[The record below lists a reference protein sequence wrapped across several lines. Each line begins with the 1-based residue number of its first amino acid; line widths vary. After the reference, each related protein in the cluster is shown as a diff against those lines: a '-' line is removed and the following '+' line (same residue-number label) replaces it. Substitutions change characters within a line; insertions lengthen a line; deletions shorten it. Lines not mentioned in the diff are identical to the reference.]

1 MSKERARRRAERE
14 ALAAE
19 ERRIR
24 EAKAKRAAARAAVA
38 GMVAA
43 PVTRTRASASRW
55 YRRTY
60 PAGDPFAR
68 RRRRQTIVIVALLV
82 AMQVLTW
89 WLTPSWGLR
98 LGVLGISLLIAPV
111 VRLLLF
117 DRR

>member
-14 ALAAE
+14 AAATE
-19 ERRIR
+19 ERRRR
-24 EAKAKRAAARAAVA
+24 EAKAQRAGSRAALVDGVA
-38 GMVAA
+38 G
-43 PVTRTRASASRW
+43 PVRRTRTSASRW

-68 RRRRQTIVIVALLV
+68 RRRRQTLVLAAILV
-82 AMQVLTW
+82 AVQVLTW
-89 WLTPSWGLR
+89 WLTPSWALR
-98 LGVLGISLLIAPV
+98 LGVLGLSVLLAPV